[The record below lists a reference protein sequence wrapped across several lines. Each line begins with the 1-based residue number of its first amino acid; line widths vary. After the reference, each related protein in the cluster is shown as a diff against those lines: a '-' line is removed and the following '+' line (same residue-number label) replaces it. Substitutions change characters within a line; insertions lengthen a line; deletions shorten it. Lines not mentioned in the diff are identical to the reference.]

1 MHMKHKKASLIILI
15 AVCAG
20 CLLFVYGRFAPGS
33 GFPFPRC
40 IFFQLTGYR
49 CPGCGLQR
57 ALHSMLNLDLS
68 RPSSIMHSSLPYCLS
83 LHCCFSHILP
93 KVGFLPWT
101 RLCAADGSYGR
112 LGFLRFCGVSSGIFT
127 GGNGV
132 FVKCNCVIIRC
143 HSVNY

>member
-57 ALHSMLNLDLS
+57 ALHSMLNLDFVSAFKYNAFL
-68 RPSSIMHSSLPYCLS
+68 IAVLPVFAL
-83 LHCCFSHILP
+83 LLFSHFAKGRFPALD
-93 KVGFLPWT
+93 KA
-101 RLCAADGSYGR
+101 CAADGSYGTTGI
-112 LGFLRFCGVSSGIFT
+112 LTFCGVSSGIFT